1 MASRVSRSQS
11 RETLVRGDV
20 QLCDAKGVSSLNITD
35 TFHTT
40 DDICCFVLRLRL
52 FFQNKLMTAITSC
65 RVSVYEPACDL
76 KQKADDSL
84 MPQTITQ
91 TVQLGLLSR
100 DANENKTLILCL

>member
-1 MASRVSRSQS
+1 
-11 RETLVRGDV
+11 
-20 QLCDAKGVSSLNITD
+20 
-35 TFHTT
+35 
-40 DDICCFVLRLRL
+40 
-52 FFQNKLMTAITSC
+52 MTAITSC

>member
-1 MASRVSRSQS
+1 
-11 RETLVRGDV
+11 
-20 QLCDAKGVSSLNITD
+20 
-35 TFHTT
+35 
-40 DDICCFVLRLRL
+40 
-52 FFQNKLMTAITSC
+52 MTAITSC
-65 RVSVYEPACDL
+65 HVSVYEPACDL